1 MSSWDL
7 PPPDSGR
14 GESSL
19 TFVLPPQ
26 RKKLPRARHS
36 SVGSRPAWSMLVRRL
51 RQASGRGWAAGP
63 FLLAVGARLRQR
75 RTEFGSSWNPSD
87 PRPEPSSKCH
97 HSHAVYTFS
106 LCCQPGTKL
115 NQGRNQGSD
124 CSHSYAKRK
133 FQIMLA
139 SWNQA
144 EPRPEPSS
152 KCHHS
157 YAVCSL
163 SLAAP
168 SPIIILNKRWCGH
181 LGHQL
186 EEIRG
191 PGCPH
196 PFI

>member
-1 MSSWDL
+1 MSNERGQKADKRNQGSDCT
-7 PPPDSGR
+7 PPMRNFDSA
-14 GESSL
+14 
-19 TFVLPPQ
+19 
-26 RKKLPRARHS
+26 KWS
-36 SVGSRPAWSMLVRRL
+36 SVGTKLVQGRS
-51 RQASGRGWAAGP
+51 QAP
-63 FLLAVGARLRQR
+63 
-75 RTEFGSSWNPSD
+75 
-87 PRPEPSSKCH
+87 KCH
-97 HSHAVYTFS
+97 LSYTVCTFS
-106 LCCQPGTKL
+106 LCCQTGTKL
-115 NQGRNQGSD
+115 IPSRNQGSD

-133 FQIMLA
+133 FQIMLS

-144 EPRPEPSS
+144 DPRPEPSS

-157 YAVCSL
+157 STVCSL

-191 PGCPH
+191 PGSPH